1 MPRRNALCSVTVY
14 DGNRD
19 SNVKAMENGKNRL
32 QQAQKEVEEV
42 KVIML
47 DNLNKAD
54 ERSGKLGELENR
66 ADELL
71 EKSKAFSKSAGKV
84 KQQKWWEHMKM
95 KVLLT
100 GIGVVVAAII
110 IAIVLWS
117 VFRYDGLSSNNSSTA
132 VEQPT
137 SGP

>member
-1 MPRRNALCSVTVY
+1 
-14 DGNRD
+14 
-19 SNVKAMENGKNRL
+19 MENGKNRL
-32 QQAQKEVEEV
+32 QQAQEEVEEV

-47 DNLNKAD
+47 DNLYKAD

-84 KQQKWWEHMKM
+84 KQQKWWEHMKI

-100 GIGVVVAAII
+100 GIGVIVAAII
-110 IAIVLWS
+110 IGIIVWS
-117 VFRYDGLSSNNSSTA
+117 ASGSDDRSSINSSTA

-137 SGP
+137 PGP

>member
-1 MPRRNALCSVTVY
+1 MPKRNALCSVTVY
-14 DGNRD
+14 DGRD

-66 ADELL
+66 ADVLL
-71 EKSKAFSKSAGKV
+71 EKSKAFSKSAGRV

-95 KVLLT
+95 KVLLS

-110 IAIVLWS
+110 IGIVVWK
-117 VFRYDGLSSNNSSTA
+117 VCEPDDHSSNSSTA

>member
-1 MPRRNALCSVTVY
+1 MFIIKSMLTDEGDKEKILPSQ
-14 DGNRD
+14 
-19 SNVKAMENGKNRL
+19 ENGKNRL

-71 EKSKAFSKSAGKV
+71 EKSKAFSKSAGRV

-95 KVLLT
+95 KVLLS

-110 IAIVLWS
+110 IGIVVWTA
-117 VFRYDGLSSNNSSTA
+117 FGPDDRSSNNPTA
-132 VEQPT
+132 VEPPT

>member
-1 MPRRNALCSVTVY
+1 MFIIKSMLTDEGDKEKILPSQ
-14 DGNRD
+14 
-19 SNVKAMENGKNRL
+19 ENGKNRL

-71 EKSKAFSKSAGKV
+71 EKSKAFSKSAGRV

-95 KVLLT
+95 KVLLS
-100 GIGVVVAAII
+100 GIGFVVAAII
-110 IAIVLWS
+110 IGIVVWKA
-117 VFRYDGLSSNNSSTA
+117 FEPDDRSSNSSTA

>member
-1 MPRRNALCSVTVY
+1 MCVQ
-14 DGNRD
+14 
-19 SNVKAMENGKNRL
+19 ENGKNRL

-71 EKSKAFSKSAGKV
+71 EKVIEVYVPNGALFSESSGEKLCTISGIRCHLGCTLDVIIYVFNGTKS
-84 KQQKWWEHMKM
+84 
-95 KVLLT
+95 
-100 GIGVVVAAII
+100 
-110 IAIVLWS
+110 
-117 VFRYDGLSSNNSSTA
+117 
-132 VEQPT
+132 
-137 SGP
+137 

>member
-1 MPRRNALCSVTVY
+1 MFIIKSMLTDEGDKEKILPSQ
-14 DGNRD
+14 
-19 SNVKAMENGKNRL
+19 ENGKNRL

-71 EKSKAFSKSAGKV
+71 EKSKAFSKSAGRV

-95 KVLLT
+95 KVLLS

-110 IAIVLWS
+110 IGIVVWTA
-117 VFRYDGLSSNNSSTA
+117 FGPDDRSSNSSTA

>member
-1 MPRRNALCSVTVY
+1 
-14 DGNRD
+14 
-19 SNVKAMENGKNRL
+19 MENGKNRL

-110 IAIVLWS
+110 IGIVVWS
-117 VFRYDGLSSNNSSTA
+117 ASGSDDHSSNNSPTA

>member
-1 MPRRNALCSVTVY
+1 MYLPLTSTCLLCVQ
-14 DGNRD
+14 
-19 SNVKAMENGKNRL
+19 ENGKNRL
-32 QQAQKEVEEV
+32 QQAQDEVEEV

-47 DNLNKAD
+47 DNLNKAA
-54 ERSGKLGELENR
+54 ERSGKLGDLDNR

-71 EKSKAFSKSAGKV
+71 EKSKAFSKSARKV

-100 GIGVVVAAII
+100 GVGVVMAAII
-110 IAIVLWS
+110 IGIIVWS
-117 VFRYDGLSSNNSSTA
+117 ASGPDNGEQPA
-132 VEQPT
+132 AGQPT

>member
-1 MPRRNALCSVTVY
+1 MFIIKSMLTDEGDKEKILPSQ
-14 DGNRD
+14 
-19 SNVKAMENGKNRL
+19 ENGKNRL

-71 EKSKAFSKSAGKV
+71 EKSKAFSKSAGRV

-95 KVLLT
+95 KVLLSS
-100 GIGVVVAAII
+100 IGVVVAAII
-110 IAIVLWS
+110 IGIVVWTA
-117 VFRYDGLSSNNSSTA
+117 FGPDDRSSNSSTP

>member
-1 MPRRNALCSVTVY
+1 MFIIKSMLTDEGDKEKILPSQ
-14 DGNRD
+14 
-19 SNVKAMENGKNRL
+19 ENGKNRL
-32 QQAQKEVEEV
+32 QQAQEEVEEV

-71 EKSKAFSKSAGKV
+71 EKSKAFSKSAGRV

-95 KVLLT
+95 KVLLS

-110 IAIVLWS
+110 IGIVVWTAS
-117 VFRYDGLSSNNSSTA
+117 GPDDRSSNSSTA

>member
-71 EKSKAFSKSAGKV
+71 EKSKAFSKSAGRV

-95 KVLLT
+95 KVLLS
-100 GIGVVVAAII
+100 GIGFVVAAII
-110 IAIVLWS
+110 IGIVVWKA
-117 VFRYDGLSSNNSSTA
+117 FEPDDRSSNSSTA

>member
-1 MPRRNALCSVTVY
+1 MFIIKSMLTD
-14 DGNRD
+14 DGD
-19 SNVKAMENGKNRL
+19 KEKILPSQENGKNRL

-110 IAIVLWS
+110 IGIVVWS
-117 VFRYDGLSSNNSSTA
+117 ASGPDDRSSNNSPTA

-137 SGP
+137 SRP

>member
-32 QQAQKEVEEV
+32 QQAQEEVEEV

-71 EKSKAFSKSAGKV
+71 EKSKAFSKSAGRV

-95 KVLLT
+95 KVLLS

-110 IAIVLWS
+110 IGIVVWTAS
-117 VFRYDGLSSNNSSTA
+117 GPDDRSSNSSTA